1 MDVSISIP
9 ATFREVEELGEVI
22 TRVFGAHTGGDWWAR
37 WSGRVGQENLVL
49 ARRGERVVGGFGV
62 WHGGLWFG
70 GRSLT
75 VGGVAAVGIRPEER
89 GSGVGKALMIWHLQ
103 DYHRRGVPL
112 SALYPA
118 TVPFYRRFG
127 YELAG
132 SHVVHRLAPSAL
144 DLGERRLEARP
155 HEPSY
160 PRLPVIADLY
170 ERAARRSSGFFARSE
185 SLWRRMLD
193 PDDKAPVNVVVVGP
207 NDAPEGYVVWSNSSL
222 RVAEV
227 HEAVMLTP
235 RAGARILTLLSDLR
249 TIEDTIHWPG
259 PPIDL
264 RLAGLPVRADRMQ
277 IEESKSWMLRIVRVA
292 EALRG
297 RGYAPS
303 LEGTTLAFEIE
314 DPILAENSGGWSLSI
329 GVGGRAEIVR
339 RAGEYPLRMSV
350 TALAP
355 LYSGLWR
362 ATELAEQGL
371 VDAPPET
378 LAVADHV
385 FAGPHPWMA
394 DTF

>member
-1 MDVSISIP
+1 
-9 ATFREVEELGEVI
+9 
-22 TRVFGAHTGGDWWAR
+22 
-37 WSGRVGQENLVL
+37 
-49 ARRGERVVGGFGV
+49 
-62 WHGGLWFG
+62 
-70 GRSLT
+70 
-75 VGGVAAVGIRPEER
+75 
-89 GSGVGKALMIWHLQ
+89 
-103 DYHRRGVPL
+103 
-112 SALYPA
+112 
-118 TVPFYRRFG
+118 
-127 YELAG
+127 
-132 SHVVHRLAPSAL
+132 
-144 DLGERRLEARP
+144 
-155 HEPSY
+155 
-160 PRLPVIADLY
+160 
-170 ERAARRSSGFFARSE
+170 
-185 SLWRRMLD
+185 
-193 PDDKAPVNVVVVGP
+193 
-207 NDAPEGYVVWSNSSL
+207 
-222 RVAEV
+222 
-227 HEAVMLTP
+227 MLTP

>member
-1 MDVSISIP
+1 MDLVISVP
-9 ATFREVEELGEVI
+9 ATFREVEELGEVV
-22 TRVFGAHTGGDWWAR
+22 TRVFNAHSTEQWWGR

-62 WHGGLWFG
+62 WHAGLWFG
-70 GRSLT
+70 GRSIAA
-75 VGGVAAVGIRPEER
+75 GGVAAVGIRPEER

-103 DYHRRGVPL
+103 DYHRRGIPL

-132 SHVVHRLAPSAL
+132 SHVVHRLATSAL
-144 DLGERRLEARP
+144 DLGERRLPARS
-155 HEPSY
+155 HEPTF
-160 PRLPVIADLY
+160 PRPAVLADLY
-170 ERAARRSSGFFARSE
+170 ERLAQRSNGFFARTE
-185 SLWRRMLD
+185 GLWRRMLES
-193 PDDKAPVNVVVVGP
+193 DKERVNVVVVGP
-207 NDAPEGYVVWSNSSL
+207 ADAPEGYVVWSHSAP
-222 RVAEV
+222 REV
-227 HEAVMLTP
+227 EVYEAVILTP
-235 RAGARILTLLSDLR
+235 RAGARIFTLLSDLR

-259 PPIDL
+259 PPVDL
-264 RLAGLPVRADRMQ
+264 RLAGMPVRADRLPV
-277 IEESKSWMLRIVRVA
+277 EDSKSWMLRIVRVA

-314 DPILAENSGGWSLSI
+314 DSILTENSGGWLLSI

-339 RAGEYPLRMSV
+339 RRGEHPIRTNI

-371 VDAPPET
+371 VDAAPET
-378 LAVADHV
+378 LVIADRV
-385 FAGPHPWMA
+385 FAGSHPWMA